1 MKQSGNRRRK
11 KAGTVIRISALAFLF
26 TIQFLLIFLGLV
38 VFLFARYRKQ
48 KQKEIRY
55 KDEIGKLRH
64 SVNNHKEKNEELS
77 GWKSMFNELQGK
89 FEKIKKFNSKLKNAI
104 ASLIPEA
111 ERSKEYKELIAGI
124 EQSNKELDLCIGTI
138 ERENEELEEKITS
151 YEKKVDGLTIKI
163 EADYISKTEYNKL
176 SAEKTG
182 LEIRVKKLMDEL
194 ESRTREH
201 EKLDKNY
208 KWLENEYNALY
219 NNINEGS

>member
-1 MKQSGNRRRK
+1 M
-11 KAGTVIRISALAFLF
+11 IRINALAFLF
-26 TIQFLLIFLGLV
+26 TIQFLLIFLGLA
-38 VFLFARYRKQ
+38 VFLFIRYRKQ
-48 KQKEIRY
+48 KEKEIACEE
-55 KDEIGKLRH
+55 EIGKLRH
-64 SVNNHKEKNEELS
+64 SIRDHKEKNEELS

-89 FEKIKKFNSKLKNAI
+89 FEKIKNFNSKLKKAI

-111 ERSKEYKELIAGI
+111 ERSREYKELIADI

-138 ERENEELEEKITS
+138 EQENEELEQKITS
-151 YEKKVDGLTIKI
+151 YEKTVEGLTSKI
-163 EADYISKTEYNKL
+163 EADYVSKTEYSKL

-194 ESRTREH
+194 ESKTREQ